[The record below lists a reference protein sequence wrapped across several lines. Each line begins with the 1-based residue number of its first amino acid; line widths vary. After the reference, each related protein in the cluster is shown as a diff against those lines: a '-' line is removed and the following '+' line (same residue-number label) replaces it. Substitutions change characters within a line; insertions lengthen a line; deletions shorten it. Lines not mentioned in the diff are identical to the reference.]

1 MMPMKTRR
9 RVVLSLLMLGGVLVA
24 SALPGAAKALNP
36 PGPTPGP
43 IGLVCTTG
51 PTFDLQATSG
61 YISNPDGNSLY
72 MWSYAPA
79 SGSFQ
84 LPGPT
89 LCVNQGD
96 EVTINLANYLP
107 ERVSIIFP
115 GQTGVT
121 TSGGVS
127 GLFTAEAAAGGGTV
141 SYSFTAGEPG
151 TYLYESGTEPGKQ
164 VQMGLYG
171 ALIVYPT
178 GTGFSGGGYAYNHD
192 ASAYDSSREFL
203 LVISEIDPQ
212 FHAAVE
218 QGLPYDVTHF
228 NPDYWTIN
236 GRSFPDTIAANDVPW
251 LPNQPYGAMV
261 QVAASADPNATPAL
275 VRYANAGMANHPF
288 HPHANHL
295 RVIARDGRLL
305 RGPLDED
312 ASFEDFTRTIGA
324 GQTYDLL
331 FRWINIEPWNTV
343 GDPIPVTIPGLQNLV
358 FKDDATFYSGDPR
371 LGEQGK
377 FPVGVTTYSE
387 CGEYYF
393 PWHSHAL
400 FEFTNFTE
408 GFGGLATILRVDPPG
423 GCPAP

>member
-1 MMPMKTRR
+1 MKTRR
-9 RVVLSLLMLGGVLVA
+9 KIVLSLLVLSGVLVA
-24 SALPGAAKALNP
+24 SALPGAAKALIT

-43 IGLVCTTG
+43 IGLVCTTSL
-51 PTFDLQATSG
+51 TAVFDLQTTAG
-61 YISNPDGNSLY
+61 YISNPDGNSLF
-72 MWSYAPA
+72 MWSYHTATGNP
-79 SGSFQ
+79 GDFQ

-96 EVTINLANYLP
+96 VVTVNLTNHLP
-107 ERVSIIFP
+107 EAVSIVFP

-121 TSGGVS
+121 HNDPTP
-127 GLFTAEAAAGGGTV
+127 GLFTGEADSGGGTV
-141 SYSFTAGEPG
+141 SYTFTAGEPG
-151 TYLYESGTEPGKQ
+151 TYLYESGTEPTKQ

-171 ALIVYPT
+171 ALIVYPSM
-178 GTGFSGGGYAYNHD
+178 GVGYAYNHA
-192 ASAYDSSREFL
+192 ASAYDSSREYL
-203 LVISEIDPQ
+203 LVINEIDPEL
-212 FHAAVE
+212 HAAVE
-218 QGLPYDVTHF
+218 QGLAYDVTAF
-228 NPDYWTIN
+228 QPRYWTIN
-236 GRSFPDTIAANDVPW
+236 GRSFPDSIAGNSVVW
-251 LPNQPYGAMV
+251 LPNQPYGALV

-275 VRYANAGMANHPF
+275 VRYANAGMVNHPF

-331 FRWINIEPWNTV
+331 FRWTNIEPWNT
-343 GDPIPVTIPGLQNLV
+343 GSDPVPVTIPGLQNLV
-358 FKDDATFYSGDPR
+358 FKDGVTFYSGDPR
-371 LGEQGK
+371 LGEQDK
-377 FPVGVTTYSE
+377 FPVGVVSYSQ

-400 FEFTNFTE
+400 FEFTNFNE

-423 GCPAP
+423 GC